1 MKKILSKIFII
12 ICVIG
17 LIAIMLSSSQVQ
29 AAIQSNPNTHYI
41 KQYRSIYWISY
52 FRNMEKVGEALGLSE
67 TIDGTTLLSTSE
79 SNNLDSHM
87 IKSTEFGAI
96 AILSAS
102 GYGNPKTLKDSIMKT
117 TTGNETG
124 VYMSYSTGGGY
135 LENVAGGRSG
145 YIFGGVDGRYYDAY
159 TIYQDS
165 AKVGD
170 ALGTATTVNPG
181 CDRWHSANGAWSID
195 TTRVYMQRNYYGIFG
210 TNSTNSNGSYCS
222 RGVIVCGEGF

>member
-1 MKKILSKIFII
+1 MKKILLKIFII
-12 ICVIG
+12 ILGIG
-17 LIAIMLSSSQVQ
+17 IIAVTLSSSQVQ

-102 GYGNPKTLKDSIMKT
+102 GYGNPNILKNSTMQT

-124 VYMSYSTGGGY
+124 VYITYSTY
-135 LENVAGGRSG
+135 STNEENVAAGTLGR
-145 YIFGGVDGRYYDAY
+145 IFGGVDGRYYDEY
-159 TIYQDS
+159 TTTQDS

-181 CDRWHSANGAWSID
+181 CRGWHTAYSGWPVNIK
-195 TTRVYMQRNYYGIFG
+195 TQIIMKK
-210 TNSTNSNGSYCS
+210 
-222 RGVIVCGEGF
+222 